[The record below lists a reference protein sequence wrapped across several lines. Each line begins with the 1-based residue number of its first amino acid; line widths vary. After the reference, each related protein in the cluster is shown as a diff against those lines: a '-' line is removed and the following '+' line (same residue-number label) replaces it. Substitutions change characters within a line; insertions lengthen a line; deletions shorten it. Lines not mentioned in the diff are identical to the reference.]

1 LRGLERDGWLV
12 HEEHNLKAA
21 EASTLELQDFFN
33 SFHPRLSPKSIRL
46 MHACLRVHL
55 NQAKVWGMVENNPAI
70 GVKLPRRKQR
80 KPTILLPLATISQL
94 IELLPERTKTVVTLI
109 VFGSLRIGEVLAL
122 RWRHIQADRITVKE
136 RVYEGEFDDVKTD
149 AGERQVPFD
158 KCGLMKNALVGR
170 WYASK
175 HRQADDLVFP
185 TRKGGPLERRNL
197 LRHIKAAATQLGL
210 SRTADFRSLRTMHS
224 SLMFLMLRE
233 GARPEVVRD
242 NMGHAN
248 IDVTQNVYGKS
259 WWEERVDAV
268 TRAVEAVAN
277 AAKAAEKDASS
288 ISLGALATNGCPFGC
303 PGRKEK
309 SQVVEE

>member
-21 EASTLELQDFFN
+21 EASILELQDFFN